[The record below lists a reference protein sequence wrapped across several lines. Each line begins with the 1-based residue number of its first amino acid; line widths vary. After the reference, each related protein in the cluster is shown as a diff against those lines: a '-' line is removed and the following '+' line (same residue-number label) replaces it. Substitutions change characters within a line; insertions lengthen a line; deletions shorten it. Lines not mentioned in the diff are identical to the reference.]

1 MVIAWLIMSIVPI
14 NRNNT
19 CVFTQKLVAAELPLV
34 LAKPF
39 RCLKSFV
46 LFDCIDPENNYNNE
60 R

>member
-1 MVIAWLIMSIVPI
+1 MVIAWFMSIVPI
-14 NRNNT
+14 HRKNT
-19 CVFTQKLVAAELPLV
+19 CVFTQNLVAAELPLV

-39 RCLKSFV
+39 HCLKSFV